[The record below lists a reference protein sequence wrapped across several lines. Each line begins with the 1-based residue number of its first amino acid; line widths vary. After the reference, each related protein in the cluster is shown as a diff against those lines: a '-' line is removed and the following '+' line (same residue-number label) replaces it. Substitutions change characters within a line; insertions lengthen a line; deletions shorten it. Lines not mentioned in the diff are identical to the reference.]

1 MLKLPISP
9 HEYMII
15 TPLTFM
21 VNTITIT
28 VKPH

>member
-9 HEYMII
+9 NEYMII
-15 TPLTFM
+15 TPLTFTA
-21 VNTITIT
+21 NTITIT